1 MAKQKRRFKGGEI
14 PTSSMADIAFLLLIF
29 FLVTTTI
36 DMDKGLGMVLPAEG
50 EEIEINKKNILNCL
64 INSTGNVLLGGEAVD
79 IRNLAKTVRQ
89 KIAQNDKLVI
99 SVKAHSASR
108 YEDYVRVIDQLK
120 QANATRIS
128 IAESDSVSYT
138 HLTLPTKA

>member
-50 EEIEINKKNILNCL
+50 EEMEINKKNILNCL
-64 INSTGNVLLGGEAVD
+64 INSTGKVLLGGEAVE
-79 IRNLAKTVRQ
+79 IRNLSKTVRQ
-89 KIAQNDKLVI
+89 KIAQNEKLVI

-108 YEDYVRVIDQLK
+108 YEDYVR
-120 QANATRIS
+120 A
-128 IAESDSVSYT
+128 VSYT
-138 HLTLPTKA
+138 HLTLPTSTLV

>member
-50 EEIEINKKNILNCL
+50 EEMEINKKNILNCL

-79 IRNLAKTVRQ
+79 IKNLAKAVHQ

-99 SVKAHSASR
+99 SVKAHNASR

-128 IAESDSVSYT
+128 IAESD
-138 HLTLPTKA
+138 